1 MRTAATEERM
11 FVVSDLHLGNPGS
24 TARSRLVGFLDHAR
38 RQRASLCINGDGFDL
53 AQTSFPRLAGDTL
66 PVMAGLRRLLDA
78 DLRVYYVVGNHDMV
92 LEHFL
97 SDLVFSQ
104 ISPFLNVRSG
114 ERRIRVEHGHIYDP
128 WFSRAPASYQLAT
141 RVAGYLL
148 VAVPDVYRVWD
159 RVGTAV
165 DRRSH
170 RRETQESS
178 AGPVSETRYHRAAND
193 LLLRGFDTV
202 IFGHTHTAETLPLA
216 GGTYINSG
224 NWLQGSTYVD
234 IDNGAA
240 TLCAWRS

>member
-1 MRTAATEERM
+1 MQTATTEERM

-24 TARSRLVGFLDHAR
+24 TARPRLVSFLAHAL

-53 AQTSFPRLAGDTL
+53 AQTSFPRLASDAL

-97 SDLVFSQ
+97 SDFVFSQ

-114 ERRIRVEHGHIYDP
+114 DHRIRVEHGHIYDP
-128 WFSRAPASYQLAT
+128 WFSRAPASYQFAT
-141 RVAGYLL
+141 RLAGYLL
-148 VAVPDVYRVWD
+148 VAVPDIYRVWD

-170 RRETQESS
+170 RRGTREPTEGS
-178 AGPVSETRYHRAAND
+178 ATRTRYHRAAND

-202 IFGHTHTAETLPLA
+202 IFGHTHTAETLHMPS
-216 GGTYINSG
+216 GTYINAG

-234 IDNGAA
+234 INSGAA
-240 TLCAWRS
+240 TLCAWHS

>member
-1 MRTAATEERM
+1 MRTSATEERM

-24 TARSRLVGFLDHAR
+24 TARSRLVGFLDHALT
-38 RQRASLCINGDGFDL
+38 QRASLCINGDGFDL

-66 PVMAGLRRLLDA
+66 PVMAGLRRLLNA

-97 SDLVFSQ
+97 SDLVFSH

-114 ERRIRVEHGHIYDP
+114 DRRIRVEHGHIYDP

-141 RVAGYLL
+141 RLAGYLL
-148 VAVPDVYRVWD
+148 VAVPDIYRVWD
-159 RVGTAV
+159 RLGGTVERWNDQRGAR
-165 DRRSH
+165 RRSP
-170 RRETQESS
+170 
-178 AGPVSETRYHRAAND
+178 GPATGTRYHRAAND

-202 IFGHTHTAETLPLA
+202 IFGHTHTAETLHMP
-216 GGTYINSG
+216 GGSYINAG
-224 NWLQGSTYVD
+224 NWLQGNTYVD

>member
-1 MRTAATEERM
+1 MRTTATEERM
-11 FVVSDLHLGNPGS
+11 FLVSDLHLGNPGS
-24 TARSRLVGFLDHAR
+24 TARGRMVAFLDHAL

-53 AQTSFPRLAGDTL
+53 VQTDFPRLAGDTL
-66 PVMAGLRRLLDA
+66 PVMAGLSRLLEA

-104 ISPFLNVRSG
+104 ISPFLNVRRG

-148 VAVPDVYRVWD
+148 VAVPDVYRLWD
-159 RVGTAV
+159 RVGRAV
-165 DRRSH
+165 DRLNH
-170 RRETQESS
+170 RRETQEPP
-178 AGPVSETRYHRAAND
+178 AAHASETRYHRAAKD

-202 IFGHTHTAETLPLA
+202 IFGHTHTEETLHMSS
-216 GGTYINSG
+216 GTYINSG
-224 NWLQGSTYVD
+224 NWLRGNSYVD
-234 IDNGAA
+234 INRGAA